1 MNDDEQLELDIPEEP
16 LTEEGLEED
25 IKRNEKRRQE
35 ENDEATKGNEKLRRR
50 QTRRGRGGET
60 QLDIPGLFEARSGLR
75 TTAALGT
82 EIFLNTLVDP
92 LFEPGTQIAAGTL
105 INALAQRIRGGE
117 ISKGELAASGLASL
131 IPGGAQGRAITQFAK
146 GAGKGALSGAI
157 ETAGIAGIDEGR
169 LPTKEELAFGLGLG
183 AAFGG
188 ALSTP
193 QGTKVIGELRKKVDD
208 ASYDIMGAL
217 TRAGISPDSLVK
229 QGGSPIIPPSK
240 GGIIDPIDGDEF
252 GTYLSDAEV
261 FKTIQQWRRYRP
273 SQQEVND
280 VRSTLLKFG
289 MVGNRF
295 DMNIFRAAT
304 KRDPVTKIK
313 RYTANEERALI
324 SLFVTA
330 PITKVNYNKV
340 SKRVMPQFRKQ
351 YGPMLQ
357 ALGIPPSELQLHHL
371 FPLKASLPLY
381 HGLVYDSDEW
391 WQLTAFLLKRHI
403 KAGDS
408 EANLRKLIG
417 AGKRSVPG
425 PNATIANPTR
435 PLKTPH
441 SISHQHVR
449 DEFGEDGRKF
459 FTQEVLDSIFDNQT
473 RRLEVADTYTRK
485 MRRNFDLTNQ
495 AQIIYETT
503 FDPKDKF
510 TMEDVVRTMTR
521 LDNDGYLDG
530 DRIYQV
536 DIINDMIEGIKR
548 EGGGN
553 EYMKYLDLQTEQD
566 FIANQNRLRQ
576 ERLARNQDI
585 DDFERELREMVDRD
599 KTVGFSRVS
608 NRTDAIVAA
617 QDILRNLFEL
627 PDGTFRSYTITL
639 PNGQT
644 SELTYE
650 LATEIV
656 GNYIFE
662 NL

>member
-16 LTEEGLEED
+16 QTEEGLEEV

-35 ENDEATKGNEKLRRR
+35 EYDEATKGNEELRRR

-75 TTAALGT
+75 TTLGLGT

-92 LFEPGTQIAAGTL
+92 FFEPGTQVAAGTA
-105 INALAQRIRGGE
+105 INFLAQRIRGGE
-117 ISKGELAASGLASL
+117 LSKGELAAAGLASL

-157 ETAGIAGIDEGR
+157 ETAGMAGIDEGR
-169 LPTKEELAFGLGLG
+169 LPTAEELAAGLGIG

-188 ALSTP
+188 VLSTP
-193 QGTKVIGELRKKVDD
+193 QATKALGKLSNRIKGKKEKFVRLTPEEALELGLGQPMMSVLDE
-208 ASYDIMGAL
+208 
-217 TRAGISPDSLVK
+217 
-229 QGGSPIIPPSK
+229 
-240 GGIIDPIDGDEF
+240 GDEF
-252 GTYLSDAEV
+252 GTYLSDTEV

-273 SQQEVND
+273 SQQEVNE
-280 VRSTLLKFG
+280 VRATLLKFG

-295 DMNIFRAAT
+295 DMNIFKAAT
-304 KRDPVTKIK
+304 KRDPVTKTK

-371 FPLKASLPLY
+371 LPLKASLPLY

-391 WQLTAFLLKRHI
+391 WELTAFLLKRHI

-425 PNATIANPTR
+425 PNATIVDPNK

-449 DEFGEDGRKF
+449 DEFGEDGSKF
-459 FTQEVLDSIFDNQT
+459 FTQEVLDSIFDNQA
-473 RRLEVADTYTRK
+473 RRLEVADAYTRK

-495 AQIIYETT
+495 AQIVYETT

-521 LDNDGYLDG
+521 MDNDGYLDG
-530 DRIYQV
+530 DRTYQV
-536 DIINDMIEGIKR
+536 DVLNYMIENIKK

-553 EYMKYLDLQTEQD
+553 EFMKALDLQTEQD
-566 FIANQNRLRQ
+566 FIATQNRLKQ

-585 DDFERELREMVDRD
+585 DDFNKELQAMIARDR
-599 KTVGFSRVS
+599 TVGFSRVS
-608 NRTDAIVAA
+608 NLNDATVEAER
-617 QDILRNLFEL
+617 ILEPLFKQ
-627 PDGTFRSYTITL
+627 PDGTFRSYTVTARD
-639 PNGQT
+639 GSKGT
-644 SELTYE
+644 LTYE
-650 LATEIV
+650 FVRNLVAEF
-656 GNYIFE
+656 IFR